1 MRAAVLGALAFGL
14 VVTACGNR
22 GDDGGG
28 DVESIEIEPA
38 SVTLSLPLGGNATQD
53 YKIWGITQGNSR
65 RDLTASC
72 TLAIDTSFGSVT
84 GATVTVAGR
93 GGKTDVIATC
103 DTLSASGI
111 LIINLE
117 GTVIAPGAPANA
129 ADLFA
134 NATATTDAAR
144 TPGIEYPFDKAVS
157 PRNIPSVEMQ
167 YTAAGNDLFHVTMSS
182 QFATIHIYTTA
193 REAMLPQ
200 TDWSSLANTAA
211 GENLTFAV
219 EGLAIAAPGT
229 KYAATPALVTM
240 STDTIDQSAIYWWA
254 SSEGSVMSQT
264 FGQADAPD
272 LVKDNCTSCHSVS
285 RQGTRI
291 GYSRCVGNSCA
302 SADLAIG
309 FMKFDATQN
318 RWVDTMNADG
328 RAVLGSY
335 TTFAPVGNPFPTD
348 DQSVA
353 IVSKFGGTLGLY
365 DPDTGAPVASNI
377 SVANAPNRSAL
388 MADWSPDGTSVVY
401 TQANQGAYIDLNTGR
416 LATMTYSYAGG
427 THTFGSPVVITPNP
441 ITLQNGTYD
450 NFFFPSFSA
459 DGQLVVFNASRGGWR
474 GSPARYTGSR
484 LMLTTADGAWTAD
497 LTAMN
502 GGYVDAGITWPHW
515 APNVSND
522 YYWVVF
528 SSERDYGHRAT
539 MATSPTACTGNGIAL
554 QCKQIWLGAIAKNRL
569 GVGMDPS
576 APPMWM
582 PGQSPTANN
591 ISPYWSRPA
600 VIQ

>member
-1 MRAAVLGALAFGL
+1 MRVVLGAALAIGL
-14 VVTACGNR
+14 FTLGCGNR
-22 GDDGGG
+22 GDDDGG

-38 SVTLSLPLGGNATQD
+38 SATITMPLGGQATQD
-53 YKIWGITQGNSR
+53 YKVYGITQSNTR
-65 RDLTASC
+65 KDITASC
-72 TLAIDTSFGSVT
+72 TIAIDTSFGSVS
-84 GATVTVAGR
+84 GATVTVSGR
-93 GGKTDVIATC
+93 GGKTDVIAAC
-103 DTLSASGI
+103 NDLSATGV
-111 LIINLE
+111 LIINLQ
-117 GTVIAPGAPANA
+117 GDVIAPGAPANA
-129 ADLFA
+129 AELFE

-167 YTAAGNDLFHVTMSS
+167 YTTAGNDLFHVTMSS
-182 QFATIHIYTTA
+182 QFATINIYTTA
-193 REAMLPQ
+193 AEAMLSQ
-200 TDWSSLANTAA
+200 GEWSALANTAA
-211 GENLTFAV
+211 GENLSFAV
-219 EGLAIAAPGT
+219 EGLAQASPST
-229 KYAATPALVTM
+229 KYAATPVIITM

-264 FGQADAPD
+264 FGEADNPD

-291 GYSRCVGNSCA
+291 GYSRCVAGSCA
-302 SADLAIG
+302 SSQLAIG
-309 FMKFDATQN
+309 FMKYDPMTDT
-318 RWVDTMNADG
+318 WVDTMNADG
-328 RAVLGSY
+328 LAVLGSY
-335 TTFAPVGNPFPTD
+335 STFAPVGNPFPTD
-348 DQSVA
+348 EQSVA

-365 DPDTGAPVASNI
+365 DPDTGAAVPSNI
-377 SVANAPNRSAL
+377 DIANEAGRGAL
-388 MADWSPDGTSVVY
+388 MADWSADGNSVVY
-401 TQANQGAYIDLNTGR
+401 TQANAGAYIDLNTGR
-416 LATMTYSYAGG
+416 IATMSYSYAGQV
-427 THTFGSPVVITPNP
+427 HTFGSPVVITPNP
-441 ITLQNGTYD
+441 ITLANGTYD

-459 DGQLVVFNASRGGWR
+459 DGALIVFNASRGGWR
-474 GSPARYTGSR
+474 GNPSRYTGSR
-484 LMLTTADGAWTAD
+484 LMLTTPDGSWIED

-502 GGYVDAGITWPHW
+502 GGMADLGITWPHW
-515 APNVSND
+515 APTVSND

-539 MATSPTACTGNGIAL
+539 MATSPAACTSNGIAL

-569 GVGMDPS
+569 GGGMDPS